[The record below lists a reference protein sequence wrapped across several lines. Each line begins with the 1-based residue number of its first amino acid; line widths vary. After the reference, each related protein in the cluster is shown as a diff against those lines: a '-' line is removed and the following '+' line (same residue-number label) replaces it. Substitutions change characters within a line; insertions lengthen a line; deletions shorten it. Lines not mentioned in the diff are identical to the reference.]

1 MMVYAVKTPPGRTGA
16 IGAANF
22 KEGPAQCR
30 ITMEIEPITALEE
43 YGAILRSDE
52 KAAIGYRFNLS
63 PNTGIVTLGNT
74 NIKGVTGLNKI
85 IKVDIILKDDIMDVS
100 IDGRRCIVN
109 RTPEWKG
116 TSLWLYGKHGTVK
129 FKSIKIYPLT

>member
-1 MMVYAVKTPPGRTGA
+1 MAPYFG
-16 IGAANF
+16 
-22 KEGPAQCR
+22 
-30 ITMEIEPITALEE
+30 
-43 YGAILRSDE
+43 SDE

-74 NIKGVTGLNKI
+74 DIKGVTRLNKI
-85 IKVDIILKDDIMDVS
+85 IRIDIILKDDIMDVC

-116 TSLWLYGKHGTVK
+116 TYLWLYGKHGIVK
-129 FKSIKIYPLT
+129 FKSIKIYPLTQN